1 MRPFILAAAMTLAGF
16 AAQAQPVQI
25 PSTPANN
32 AAAAAQT
39 AHPTGQKPIDN
50 GPTTPDSNAAYQ
62 GGGVILQGAPGAPA
76 PAPQR
81 TDPVQTQTNSVP
93 KP

>member
-1 MRPFILAAAMTLAGF
+1 MRPFILAAAMILTSV
-16 AAQAQPVQI
+16 AAQAQPRVI
-25 PSTPANN
+25 TSTPANN
-32 AAAAAQT
+32 AAVEAQT
-39 AHPTGQKPIDN
+39 AHPTGQQPVDN
-50 GPTTPDSNAAYQ
+50 GPNTPQANAAYQ

-81 TDPVQTQTNSVP
+81 TDTLPSTNSAP